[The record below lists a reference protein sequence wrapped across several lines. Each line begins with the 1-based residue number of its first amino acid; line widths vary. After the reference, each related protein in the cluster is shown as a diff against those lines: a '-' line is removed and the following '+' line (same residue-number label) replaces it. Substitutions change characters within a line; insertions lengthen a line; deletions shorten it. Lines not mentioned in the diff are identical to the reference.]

1 MNINDI
7 IELGR
12 IAHENDPRPIDTQP
26 LAELLFNHLMYGGFI
41 RESDRE
47 YIERTFNAYLSR
59 AVQSDREGRMIQDAL
74 NT

>member
-1 MNINDI
+1 MTIKDA
-7 IELGR
+7 IELKR
-12 IAHENDPRPIDTQP
+12 IVDEHDPRHIDTQH
-26 LAELLFNHLMYGGFI
+26 LADLLFRHLMYGGFV